1 MKLLLKARLAALML
15 ASAGAAAAASP
26 SDTVSQLR
34 DSIPAAWSYESDQII
49 TSPSED
55 KWWEGFDDPVLADL
69 IKRGE
74 SYSLDL
80 RQTMRRIEVARQNM
94 LEAKAAYF
102 PTLGVSGGWTK
113 ERSSGETVPGGVASE
128 VHYFSLG
135 LNFSWEIDLFGRVRE
150 QVKSGKASLNASKAD
165 YSAAMISLAS
175 NIATA
180 YVNLRL
186 AQGRVELT
194 KRQIESQE
202 KIMAIAEARFETGL
216 SSKLDVAQART
227 VLYSTRASLPE
238 IENMVRSAVRNLA
251 LLCGCYPE
259 TLSYLLEDH
268 GELPNAYRTINI
280 GVPADLLRRRPDI
293 AAAEY
298 TLAGYAAQAGIAK
311 KDFLPV
317 LTLNGSVGTSA
328 RDIDDMFSR
337 NSITYSVAP
346 TLSWTVFEG
355 LARNRKVAAAR
366 EMMLAGIDNYN
377 LTVLSAFI
385 ETEDAL
391 GQYETYLKEYALLQ
405 NVCTQSEEA
414 FTLAVDRYKR
424 GLSAFYDVMNS
435 QLSVLRYRN
444 NLLQT
449 QASALVSL
457 IKVYSAVAGSP
468 EK

>member
-1 MKLLLKARLAALML
+1 MKLLWKTHFAVFVLVSSFQTM
-15 ASAGAAAAASP
+15 AASSSLP
-26 SDTVSQLR
+26 VEQLH
-34 DSIPAAWSYESDQII
+34 DSLPTTWRYESDQII
-49 TSPSED
+49 TSPSDD
-55 KWWEGFDDPVLADL
+55 KWWEGFDDPVLTDL
-69 IKRGE
+69 IRRGE
-74 SYSLDL
+74 SHSLDL
-80 RQTMRRIEVARQNM
+80 RQMLRRIEVARQNM
-94 LEAKAAYF
+94 LEARASYF
-102 PTLGVSGGWTK
+102 PTLGMSAGWTK
-113 ERSSGETVPGGVASE
+113 ERSSGEITPGGRASE
-128 VHYFSLG
+128 MHYFSLG
-135 LNFSWEIDLFGRVRE
+135 LNFSWEIDVFGRVRE
-150 QVKSGKASLNASKAD
+150 QVKSGKATMNVSKAD

-186 AQGRVELT
+186 AQGRTDLT
-194 KRQIESQE
+194 RRQIESQE

-238 IENMVRSAVRNLA
+238 IENMERSAVRNLA
-251 LLCGCYPE
+251 LLIGCYPDS
-259 TLSYLLEDH
+259 LSGLLKQKRK
-268 GELPNAYRTINI
+268 LPNPFRMVSI

-317 LTLNGSVGTSA
+317 LTLDGAVGTSA
-328 RDIDDMFSR
+328 RNAGDLFKN
-337 NSITYSVAP
+337 NSFTYSIAP
-346 TLSWTVFEG
+346 TLSWTIFEG
-355 LARNRKVAAAR
+355 LARNRRVAAAK
-366 EMMLAGIDNYN
+366 ENMLAGIDNYN
-377 LTVLSAFI
+377 LTVLSAYI

-391 GQYETYLKEYALLQ
+391 GEYETYLKEISLFQ

-435 QLSVLRYRN
+435 QLSVLQYRN
-444 NLLQT
+444 TLLET

-457 IKVYSAVAGSP
+457 IKVYAAVAGAP

>member
-1 MKLLLKARLAALML
+1 MKLLCEARFAVSILVAVLFTL
-15 ASAGAAAAASP
+15 SASP
-26 SDTVSQLR
+26 ADNVDQLR
-34 DSIPAAWSYESDQII
+34 DSIPAEWSYESDQII

-55 KWWEGFDDPVLADL
+55 KWWEGFDDPVLKDL

-80 RQTMRRIEVARQNM
+80 RQTLRRIEVARQNM

-102 PTLGVSGGWTK
+102 PTLGLSGGWTK
-113 ERSSGETVPGGVASE
+113 ERSSGEIAPGGTASE
-128 VHYFSLG
+128 MHYFSLG
-135 LNFSWEIDLFGRVRE
+135 VNFSWEIDLFGRVRE

-180 YVNLRL
+180 YINLRL
-186 AQGRVELT
+186 AQGRAELT
-194 KRQIESQE
+194 RRQIESQE

-238 IENMVRSAVRNLA
+238 IENMERSAVRNLA

-259 TLSYLLEDH
+259 TLSYLLEDN
-268 GELPNAYRTINI
+268 GQIPNAFRTINI

-317 LTLNGSVGTSA
+317 LTLDGSVGTSA
-328 RDIDDMFSR
+328 RNPDDMFKS
-337 NSITYSVAP
+337 NSLTYSIAP
-346 TLSWTVFEG
+346 TLSWTIFEG
-355 LARNRKVAAAR
+355 LARNRRVAAAK
-366 EMMLAGIDNYN
+366 ETLLAGIDNYN

-391 GQYETYLKEYALLQ
+391 GQYETYLKEYTLLQ

-444 NLLQT
+444 NLLET
-449 QASALVSL
+449 QASALVAL
-457 IKVYSAVAGSP
+457 IKVYAAVAGSP